1 MCVLR
6 VLRHAVAARELISR
20 CVELL
25 KAMACQEGGAG
36 VADSADICHVDDA
49 AHNGDHPRF
58 QTTQRAQS
66 DKEFNISSRF

>member
-36 VADSADICHVDDA
+36 VADIADIFATWTTVRNDA
-49 AHNGDHPRF
+49 QPRF
-58 QTTQRAQS
+58 KPREAH
-66 DKEFNISSRF
+66 K